1 MNPYYIKRGYE
12 NHTRIISRKL
22 KLRGEWYRITLD
34 KFFEFFH
41 GIILLDTYIRN
52 DILQS
57 IKCTLYW
64 CTLIASISVIVLLKF
79 TFHSQAFVFGK
90 Q

>member
-1 MNPYYIKRGYE
+1 MNRYYIKRGYE
-12 NHTRIISRKL
+12 N
-22 KLRGEWYRITLD
+22 TLD

-57 IKCTLYW
+57 IKCTFY
-64 CTLIASISVIVLLKF
+64 
-79 TFHSQAFVFGK
+79 
-90 Q
+90 